1 MSLFD
6 APDERFALV
15 TAAHH
20 FLLEAVPLRNPQSRD
35 ALLAFVHD
43 LERCRRPLLEVDAIL
58 LRCLSVL
65 DDYVVAGPS
74 LVTHYLGERTDL
86 RDCVTRFQRCVEDLL
101 RFSGIGD
108 ERVRQAIALIEE
120 RCHDPQLRQQSV
132 AAATGMAAAEF
143 AAKFKNWTGVTF
155 GEYLR
160 SIRLHRSASLLISS
174 RKSIKEIWTEVGYNH
189 PSNFDHDFK
198 RQFHVTP
205 SEYRARAIGSAP
217 TPQELAARQDALAP
231 EAKTFLI
238 VDDDEGTRE
247 TIGRYLQ
254 FEGYRVVLA
263 STGREALHEAARV
276 SPSAIL
282 LDYHLPDIDGLTC
295 LRALRQ
301 DAAVPDASVVL
312 FTADWDLQ
320 ITDRELKELGAR
332 IASKLCD
339 LEEVRDLL
347 LATN

>member
-1 MSLFD
+1 MTLHEAHD
-6 APDERFALV
+6 GRFALV

-20 FLLEAVPLRNPQSRD
+20 FLLAAVPLRNPHSRV
-35 ALLAFVHD
+35 ALLAFVHE
-43 LERCRRPLLEVDAIL
+43 LERCTRPLLEVDAIL

-65 DDYVVAGPS
+65 DDSVVAGPS
-74 LVTHYLGERTDL
+74 LVTHYLAERVDL
-86 RDCVTRFQRCVEDLL
+86 RDCVARFQRTVEDLL

-108 ERVRQAIALIEE
+108 ARVRQAIALIEE
-120 RCHDPQLRQQSV
+120 RCHDPQLRQQTV
-132 AAATGMAAAEF
+132 AASAGMAAPEF

-160 SIRLHRSASLLISS
+160 GLRLHRAASLLISS
-174 RKSIKEIWTEVGYNH
+174 RKSIKEIWTAVGYNH

-198 RQFHVTP
+198 RRFHVTP
-205 SEYRARAIGSAP
+205 SAYRARAIGSAP
-217 TPQELAARQDALAP
+217 SLPAPAARRDASAP
-231 EAKTFLI
+231 EGKTFLI

-295 LRALRQ
+295 LRTLRQ
-301 DAAVPDASVVL
+301 DATVNDASVVL

-320 ITDRELKELGAR
+320 ITDRELKELGAKL
-332 IASKLCD
+332 ASKLCD

-347 LATN
+347 ANP